1 MKKTIILALACAA
14 FACTPAQ
21 QENNVKPGGNGEQE
35 GNEQQGGNGEQEGNE
50 QQGGNEGQQQG
61 GTFEAEA
68 WYETNYWERTDRERA
83 GLRGPVKSLSISSES
98 RVYTYNE
105 AGNLTEIR
113 NVDNSRGEWMEKY
126 FYDDNGRL
134 VKKIH
139 GRSTAPGTDEF
150 DEWASLYTWTYEY
163 NNPGKYVWVR
173 PDDSPFSS
181 FYSFRC
187 LNPEAFSNHDMEMNG
202 NGLIMKD
209 LSAIHEV
216 NGTKINDYLDVTDY
230 YFRFDSDDNL
240 LYSYERY
247 KADPETGESLTEEPD
262 WGITYEPI
270 VYKNNYPYS
279 GEIGADGRIF
289 YKITSMEWRD
299 NGMPLRIEGMD
310 GISEFDPAE
319 KRYIC
324 RTRWDCPPGE
334 PHDSFVVFDYWETY
348 KYNEYGD
355 LIEMQERF
363 NGDDNSEN
371 GWTRP
376 TTWEFEY
383 DSHGNWI
390 SYKTKY
396 MIAFDGPE
404 GEVKS
409 STLERIIEYY

>member
-1 MKKTIILALACAA
+1 MKKTILLLSAMAIIACNPAEQPSNNG
-14 FACTPAQ
+14 TP
-21 QENNVKPGGNGEQE
+21 
-35 GNEQQGGNGEQEGNE
+35 NEQQDQTPGGSGDNP
-50 QQGGNEGQQQG
+50 G
-61 GTFEAEA
+61 GTPGTGDNTGPGDNTPDFSPEP
-68 WYETNYWERTDRERA
+68 WYETNYWERSDRERA
-83 GLRGPVKSLSISSES
+83 GLRGPVKSWTLSSSS
-98 RVYTYNE
+98 RVYKYSE

-113 NVDNSRGEWMEKY
+113 DVDDSRGEWLEKY
-126 FYDDNGRL
+126 YYDETGRL
-134 VKKIH
+134 VKKIY

-150 DEWASLYTWTYEY
+150 DQWATLETWTYEY

-181 FYSFRC
+181 FYAFRHITPESFS
-187 LNPEAFSNHDMEMNG
+187 EHSVGVNG
-202 NGLIMKD
+202 NALIMKD
-209 LSAIHEV
+209 LSAIHIV
-216 NGTKINDYLDVTDY
+216 RGTKVNSSLDVTDY
-230 YFRFDSDDNL
+230 YFRFNADGNMEYVNDH
-240 LYSYERY
+240 YM
-247 KADPETGESLTEEPD
+247 ADPETGENLTEEPD
-262 WGITYEPI
+262 WSITFGPI

-310 GISEFDPAE
+310 GITLFDSSE

-324 RTRWDCPPGE
+324 TTKWECPPGE

-363 NGDDNSEN
+363 NGEEGSEN

-396 MIAFDGPE
+396 MIAFDGPDS
-404 GEVKS
+404 EVKDGS
-409 STLERIIEYY
+409 LSREIEYY